1 MWDHY
6 LMFGDGKTT
15 ITLKHHT
22 IHSQNGLSQLH
33 SWHFIDIM
41 SYHTV
46 SCHVTIV
53 DNDYST
59 LLWYHILCHIYIYI
73 LVGGFNPSEKYESIG
88 IIIPNIYIY
97 IYMENKSHVPNHQ
110 PVDIIYTFIWSCRT
124 RGIPSVSWIFILDPL
139 TARRLQKLHLL
150 FQRLRTQRALVRDQ
164 KIHRAFIDD
173 YVYIIL

>member
-1 MWDHY
+1 MDF
-6 LMFGDGKTT
+6 LNC
-15 ITLKHHT
+15 
-22 IHSQNGLSQLH
+22 IH
-33 SWHFIDIM
+33 DI
-41 SYHTV
+41 SLT
-46 SCHVTIV
+46 SCHIIRYHVMWQ
-53 DNDYST
+53 
-59 LLWYHILCHIYIYI
+59 LLIMITAHYYDIIFCVIYIYW
-73 LVGGFNPSEKYESIG
+73 LVVSTHLKNMSQLELLFP
-88 IIIPNIYIY
+88 IY